1 MKPKLIVA
9 ALALIYFL
17 LNQVMFTVDEREQ
30 VIVTQ
35 FKRVVGSPIT
45 APGLHFKLPFLQQIN
60 RFSNQV
66 LEWDG
71 KAVRSATKDKNYIIV
86 DNFARWRIKDPL
98 LFMQKLTD
106 ERTAQSRLD
115 SIIGS
120 ETRNA
125 VASHNLIEVV
135 RSDKARRIP
144 EGSAVQGR
152 PNALPNIDDG
162 RLVLET
168 QILKAAAPS
177 TLPLGIELLDVRF
190 KRVNYDEG
198 VVNKIYGRMTSER
211 LQIAERFRSE
221 GAGEAAKIKGN
232 QEKEL
237 NLVQS
242 TAYKKVQEIEG
253 AADAKATEIY
263 AKAYNGTAGAREL
276 FEFTKSLDTLKKTI
290 TPDTTLL
297 MTTEGDMLKFLKRSE
312 PGNNGNALAPGV
324 PGLPGFQNMPSL
336 LDLAK

>member
-9 ALALIYFL
+9 ALALMYFL
-17 LNQVMFTVDEREQ
+17 LNQVMFTVDVREQ

-35 FKRVVGSPIT
+35 FKRVVGEPI
-45 APGLHFKLPFLQQIN
+45 AEPGLHFKIPFLQQVN
-60 RFSNQV
+60 RFSKQV

-71 KAVRSATKDKNYIIV
+71 KPVRSATKDKNYIIV

-125 VASHNLIEVV
+125 VARHNLIEVV
-135 RSDKARRIP
+135 RSDKARKIP
-144 EGSAVQGR
+144 ESSAVQGR
-152 PNALPNIDDG
+152 ANALPSIDDG
-162 RLVLET
+162 RLVLEEL
-168 QILKAAAPS
+168 ILKAAAPNTVS
-177 TLPLGIELLDVRF
+177 LGIELLDVRF
-190 KRVNYDEG
+190 KRVNSDEG

-276 FEFTKSLDTLKKTI
+276 FEFTKSLDTLKRTI

-312 PGNNGNALAPGV
+312 PGNNGNGLAPGV

-336 LDLAK
+336 LDLPK